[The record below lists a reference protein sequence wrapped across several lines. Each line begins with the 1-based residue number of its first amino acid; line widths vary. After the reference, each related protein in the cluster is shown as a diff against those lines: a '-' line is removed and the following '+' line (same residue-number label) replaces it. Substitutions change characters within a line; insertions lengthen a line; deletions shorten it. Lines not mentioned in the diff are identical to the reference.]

1 MRARPGVTVHTGVL
15 LFVALGTVAALP
27 KDGDSDDLLT
37 ATLEQLHQEQQFHK
51 WAADQLFEFKS
62 RLGDA
67 DELADTIAA
76 QSDPEF
82 SCDVATK
89 LEAKLCR
96 SNIAVDSTAK
106 LAQMEK
112 DLSTARQAV
121 GMKQERIATLEKE
134 LAGARD
140 AQDDV
145 ETKDEKIKQ
154 LEEDIERMKKLQAET
169 AKVDEDEEE
178 ENEEDPDSAAAAAAA
193 AKAKQA
199 LTQQVQEVN
208 DELSAAKQ
216 QLSQSEVKR
225 KRAESDLSA
234 SQQRVAQLEAE
245 ADEAATADTEV
256 ATPTSSPA
264 ADSSCVAK
272 WRWKAGENPMI
283 PVGID
288 ATGMRVWEDWSDPF
302 QEGSY
307 KINGMPVPIK
317 IGSNPGFCN
326 YELKMDNCL
335 GGDSCF
341 PSFNARVRFTGC
353 KEHKTVTVTGMKT
366 FTAEEVCAD
375 EDDLPSALKLEMK
388 ALGATSP
395 RQVCKKALFE
405 ISKSF
410 DEFSGKITTSA
421 RQDSLNRKE
430 CV

>member
-1 MRARPGVTVHTGVL
+1 MRARPGVL
-15 LFVALGTVAALP
+15 LALFVALVAALP

-96 SNIAVDSTAK
+96 ANIAVDSTK

-178 ENEEDPDSAAAAAAA
+178 ENEEDPDSAAA
-193 AKAKQA
+193 KAKQA
-199 LTQQVQEVN
+199 LAQQVQEVN

-283 PVGID
+283 PVDID

-307 KINGMPVPIK
+307 KVNGIPVPIK

-341 PSFNARVRFTGC
+341 PSFNVRVRFTGC
-353 KEHKTVTVTGMKT
+353 KEHTTVTVRGMET

-375 EDDLPSALKLEMK
+375 EDDLPSALKLQMK

-405 ISKSF
+405 ISKWF
-410 DEFSGKITTSA
+410 DEFSGKITTGA

>member
-1 MRARPGVTVHTGVL
+1 
-15 LFVALGTVAALP
+15 
-27 KDGDSDDLLT
+27 
-37 ATLEQLHQEQQFHK
+37 
-51 WAADQLFEFKS
+51 
-62 RLGDA
+62 
-67 DELADTIAA
+67 
-76 QSDPEF
+76 
-82 SCDVATK
+82 
-89 LEAKLCR
+89 
-96 SNIAVDSTAK
+96 
-106 LAQMEK
+106 
-112 DLSTARQAV
+112 
-121 GMKQERIATLEKE
+121 
-134 LAGARD
+134 
-140 AQDDV
+140 
-145 ETKDEKIKQ
+145 
-154 LEEDIERMKKLQAET
+154 MKKLQAET